1 MVAASRC
8 LDIWG
13 CHSGRSLA
21 PAAAVKSCLPGSEVT
36 DLDVLAR
43 EDMKNISVVS
53 RIKALQLW
61 KAATKNGLRRRL
73 RDEG

>member
-1 MVAASRC
+1 M
-8 LDIWG
+8 
-13 CHSGRSLA
+13 A